1 MISGVKKK
9 DKHRGK
15 ERYEK
20 EGERERGKKGLSS
33 GGWRVRQ
40 V

>member
-20 EGERERGKKGLSS
+20 EGGKGKREKGFEL
-33 GGWRVRQ
+33 GGMES
-40 V
+40 